1 MRGCRLTA
9 SAATHLVVTHCCAA
23 NMRIQSMMVIAYPLN
38 AMYRTERTN
47 YVILQVYIKNT
58 SLVN

>member
-9 SAATHLVVTHCCAA
+9 SATTHLVVTHCCAA
-23 NMRIQSMMVIAYPLN
+23 NMRIQSMMVIAHPLN

-47 YVILQVYIKNT
+47 YVILQVYI
-58 SLVN
+58 